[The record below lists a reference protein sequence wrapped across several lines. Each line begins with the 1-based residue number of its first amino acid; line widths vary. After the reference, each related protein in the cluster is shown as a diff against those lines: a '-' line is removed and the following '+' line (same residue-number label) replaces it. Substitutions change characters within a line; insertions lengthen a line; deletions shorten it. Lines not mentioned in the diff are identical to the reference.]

1 MPHYTLVCPEC
12 RAELALTARRLLL
25 RVDEGGSPG
34 GEVLFTCLMCDR
46 TPAVPTDAATVAAM
60 VVGGVTFLV
69 RSEPAVEHPELP
81 AQGPLFT
88 PDDLLDL
95 HDALERDDWLGHGR
109 RTDRPESS
117 G

>member
-1 MPHYTLVCPEC
+1 MPHYTLVCPGC
-12 RAELALTARRLLL
+12 RAELTLAARRLLM
-25 RVDEGGSPG
+25 RVDAGGSPG

-46 TPAVPTDAATVAAM
+46 TPVVPADAVTVAAM

-69 RSEPAVEHPELP
+69 RGDPDAELPRLP
-81 AQGPLFT
+81 AQGPRIT

-95 HDALERDDWLGHGR
+95 QDELGPDDRLGPGR
-109 RTDRPESS
+109 RTDRPESP